1 MDISRRLRFF
11 FFVVV
16 AIMGMASGVIIWNQF
31 RIEWAFE
38 TVQATAQLENI
49 LLECR
54 REEKNFFLRG
64 DEESLA
70 QVRSRVAE
78 LNAILGGLR
87 PLTAAVGQEIDQL
100 RGHQAAYLAAFEEG
114 ALKREVDVESPDHP
128 LVLAARRCH
137 RSISDIRAVTISEF
151 ERIRSAIHLL
161 NMASLFIGIV
171 LSVVLAGVMTD
182 WLLDALNRRDE
193 GP

>member
-16 AIMGMASGVIIWNQF
+16 AIMGTASGVIIWNQY
-31 RIEWAFE
+31 RIEGAFE
-38 TVQATAQLENI
+38 TVQVTAQLENI

-64 DEESLA
+64 DPESLD
-70 QVRSRVAE
+70 QVRTRMSE
-78 LNAILGGLR
+78 LNLILGGLR
-87 PLTAAVGQEIDQL
+87 PLTKAVGEEMEQL
-100 RGHQAAYLAAFEEG
+100 QGHQEAYLAAFEAG
-114 ALKREVDVESPDHP
+114 ANERTAVDVESPDHP
-128 LVLAARRCH
+128 LVIAARRCH
-137 RSISDIRAVTISEF
+137 RSIGDIRAVTISEF

-171 LSVVLAGVMTD
+171 LSVILAGVMTD
-182 WLLDALNRRDE
+182 WILESFNRQNE
-193 GP
+193 T